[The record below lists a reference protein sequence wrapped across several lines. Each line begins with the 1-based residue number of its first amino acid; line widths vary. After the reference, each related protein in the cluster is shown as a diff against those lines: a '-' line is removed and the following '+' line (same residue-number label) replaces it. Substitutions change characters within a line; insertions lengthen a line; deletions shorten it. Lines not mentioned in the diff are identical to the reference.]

1 MCYKIST
8 IVGID
13 ASYSSRKFEKK
24 LLNHGLLES
33 EKPKCPGDYDHEW
46 TGIHPKFLIEKIL
59 YLSFVYILETQHVA
73 LSHNK
78 VSHRF
83 FFCLERPQLSK
94 KINKCTDN
102 HWFLTHQAVV
112 YLL

>member
-1 MCYKIST
+1 MFYFFPIRWVFRKLPWKELDNIGHIMCYKIST

-78 VSHRF
+78 TSHSF
-83 FFCLERPQLSK
+83 FF
-94 KINKCTDN
+94 
-102 HWFLTHQAVV
+102 V
-112 YLL
+112 